1 MEQHANLISAEQIQ
15 AGLIN
20 PRKRIKYEL
29 SDAHLQQLASRFN
42 VIERD
47 LYLKR
52 TRPLFNFLY
61 ECYLNEIK
69 LFSHI
74 AIISSSCKA
83 QLSGHLKNNQVFFK
97 EKIWPT
103 FVF

>member
-15 AGLIN
+15 TG

-29 SDAHLQQLASRFN
+29 SDTHLQQLASGFN
-42 VIERD
+42 VIGRD

-61 ECYLNEIK
+61 EC
-69 LFSHI
+69 
-74 AIISSSCKA
+74 
-83 QLSGHLKNNQVFFK
+83 
-97 EKIWPT
+97 
-103 FVF
+103 

>member
-29 SDAHLQQLASRFN
+29 SDAHLQQLASGFN
-42 VIERD
+42 VMGRD

-52 TRPLFNFLY
+52 TRALFNFLY
-61 ECYLNEIK
+61 EC
-69 LFSHI
+69 
-74 AIISSSCKA
+74 
-83 QLSGHLKNNQVFFK
+83 
-97 EKIWPT
+97 
-103 FVF
+103 